1 MKALSLAASIWFSWL
16 CAVPAQADG
25 PVVWMGWAH
34 EPDDFL
40 LRRGSAGSGGT
51 YGAWLPKC
59 NRRHHSAELFDK
71 ATDLGVN
78 LIYAHYFKGFGL
90 EHERANMEKTREIGI
105 LRAMGVPS
113 RSVMKV
119 FVMVGGF
126 IGLIGSVLGCAAG
139 VGFCLAQMKWGFIKL
154 PPDVYMVSVFPIKVL
169 WQDVAAVFVV
179 ANLICLLATIP
190 PAVKASR
197 MDPVGAIRHE

>member
-1 MKALSLAASIWFSWL
+1 MAQRLLGMGGGVSGIQGKVKDPWHAEVVAARVGKKLGHPFYTMDWKA
-16 CAVPAQADG
+16 
-25 PVVWMGWAH
+25 
-34 EPDDFL
+34 
-40 LRRGSAGSGGT
+40 RN
-51 YGAWLPKC
+51 K
-59 NRRHHSAELFDK
+59 
-71 ATDLGVN
+71 N
-78 LIYAHYFKGFGL
+78 LIKWMSIEKLLFGGVITL
-90 EHERANMEKTREIGI
+90 IIVVAAFNIISSLIMLVLEKTREIGI